1 MRLENIHLRY
11 TQLFLIGLLLAVAF
25 VVFQSLSEGIE
36 QFEKNFWNRSTLI
49 QAFNQ
54 SKLTLG
60 DRVFPQ
66 VVIGKDGWM
75 EYSGEGYLDDFQSA
89 APISAEKL
97 SRTRQKINRLYQ
109 QLRDR
114 NITLLIVIAPNKAT
128 IYPDKLPD
136 EIQKI
141 NQRSYLDAF
150 TDELQKNGPPVLLD
164 LRPALLNGRKKQD
177 VYYRTNTH
185 WNAYGAFI
193 AYTQI
198 IQTLSKKIP
207 LSEPYKITA
216 FSKHSGLYVYD
227 ISRLIGMYNI
237 KEKGTELTLKNNPI
251 QWGKELNQDK
261 IVPMQVA
268 TTAQETAP
276 DLLIYSDS
284 FGNGLRNF
292 LPLHFHTTTYIQNSS
307 TDLGVISFEKIDAI
321 KPNVIIIEFVERSLY
336 NGRLN
341 NLLNWLLE
349 GKD

>member
-1 MRLENIHLRY
+1 MRIETLRLRY
-11 TQLFLIGLLLAVAF
+11 TQLFLVGLLFAVSF
-25 VVFQSLSEGIE
+25 VVFQSLSGGIE
-36 QFEKNFWNRSTLI
+36 KLEENLWNHSNLI
-49 QAFNQ
+49 QMHNQ
-54 SKLTLG
+54 IKLTLG

-75 EYSGEGYLDDFQSA
+75 EFSGEGYLDDFQSA

-97 SRTRQKINRLYQ
+97 SRTRQKINRLYN
-109 QLRDR
+109 QLSKR

-150 TDELQKNGPPVLLD
+150 TDELQTKGPPVLLD
-164 LRPALLNGRKKQD
+164 LRPALLSGRKKQD
-177 VYYRTNTH
+177 VYYQTNTH

-193 AYTQI
+193 AYTEI
-198 IQTLSKKIP
+198 IKTLSKKIP

-216 FSKHSGLYVYD
+216 FRKRSDLYVYD
-227 ISRLIGMYNI
+227 ISRLISMYNL
-237 KEKGTELTLKNNPI
+237 KERGTELILKNDPI

-261 IVPMQVA
+261 IVPMQMA
-268 TTAQETAP
+268 TTPQETAP

-307 TDLGVISFEKIDAI
+307 KDLNIISFKKIDTI
-321 KPNVIIIEFVERSLY
+321 KPNIIIIEFVERSLY
-336 NGRLN
+336 NGKLN
-341 NLLNWLLE
+341 ILLNRLLE